1 MNLDIEKK
9 TVGALINIYCRSIHK
24 TPIGSLCDKCKDL
37 ENYALMRLNNCK
49 YQNLKPVCS
58 KCKTHCYSDSMR
70 VKIRAVMR
78 FAGPRLLFRRPILS
92 FIHLYEYLRSK

>member
-9 TVGALINIYCRSIHK
+9 TVGALISIYCRSIHK
-24 TPIGSLCDKCKDL
+24 FPKGSLCDECKDL

-49 YQNLKPVCS
+49 YKNSKPVCS

-70 VKIRAVMR
+70 VKIRVVMR

-92 FIHLYEYLRSK
+92 FIHLYKSLKSK